1 MVSGLIIARG
11 ARRNRTDGVK
21 NSANIGGDVDVPGAA
36 QVGANIRTSE
46 TKVGISGQF
55 SNDFVWAVRLTEVS
69 MPLFSSDIVQKTFT
83 KGATLQSDSDK
94 VDVSVVLK
102 KEGLK
107 EDSVR
112 VLRVLNGNTEEAF
125 ITLL

>member
-1 MVSGLIIARG
+1 M
-11 ARRNRTDGVK
+11 
-21 NSANIGGDVDVPGAA
+21 PGAA